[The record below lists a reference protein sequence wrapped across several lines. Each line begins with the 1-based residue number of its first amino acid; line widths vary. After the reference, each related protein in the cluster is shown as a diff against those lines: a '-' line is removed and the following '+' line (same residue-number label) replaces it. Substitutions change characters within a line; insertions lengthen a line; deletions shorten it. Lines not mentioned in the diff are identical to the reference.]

1 MCSIDTGQWTGVAL
15 QLHSPRS
22 NLNLLIKIIK
32 SRVCH
37 GWRRCNGICLV
48 FVYIMFVAHKPDIC
62 RCICFNCDTAT
73 GSVLIRKFRVFVG
86 TVWPC
91 PVRIICG
98 DRHSVAWS
106 SKDDRIFWSLGQP
119 QYIRQ
124 QVKNVSSQPDSN
136 PWTPNHLLSR
146 HLDFLCL

>member
-1 MCSIDTGQWTGVAL
+1 MAGADATVYVWHLFILCLWPINQTYAVA
-15 QLHSPRS
+15 SAS
-22 NLNLLIKIIK
+22 
-32 SRVCH
+32 
-37 GWRRCNGICLV
+37 
-48 FVYIMFVAHKPDIC
+48 
-62 RCICFNCDTAT
+62 TAT

-106 SKDDRIFWSLGQP
+106 SKDDRIFWSSKDDRIFWSLGQP
-119 QYIRQ
+119 QYIIQ